1 MERMEITPVKPT
13 INLDVL
19 EKIDIRVGTIVAVE
33 DVPQSEKLVNFT
45 VETPV
50 LATPERPAP
59 HWCAS
64 RITASQNAQPIITQS
79 DGEQPY
85 QHSSKAQERNHDP
98 RQF

>member
-33 DVPQSEKLVNFT
+33 DVPQSEKLVKLA

-50 LATPERPAP
+50 LATPERPV
-59 HWCAS
+59 
-64 RITASQNAQPIITQS
+64 PI
-79 DGEQPY
+79 
-85 QHSSKAQERNHDP
+85 N
-98 RQF
+98 